1 MTGSGGRPGT
11 GRLAFLDWLRGIAAV
26 AMLNGHAFH
35 AFIRSDLRDGGPYV
49 ITQFI
54 GGLPPAVF
62 LFLVGV
68 TLAFLMDSSERKGI
82 ATGTRILQGLRRAV
96 CTDYRANACPVCFGN
111 PDSPMTKGTT
121 NAIWFLLGIVGVV
134 QAGFIALF
142 FSFWR
147 RARDARKL
155 REQFRLVGGGVQ

>member
-1 MTGSGGRPGT
+1 MTPETRFEAAASRKTLPH
-11 GRLAFLDWLRGIAAV
+11 AAIIVAAV
-26 AMLNGHAFH
+26 L
-35 AFIRSDLRDGGPYV
+35 
-49 ITQFI
+49 
-54 GGLPPAVF
+54 
-62 LFLVGV
+62 V
-68 TLAFLMDSSERKGI
+68 TLALPAI
-82 ATGTRILQGLRRAV
+82 
-96 CTDYRANACPVCFGN
+96 ANACPVCFGN

-155 REQFRLVGGGVQ
+155 REQFRLLGGGVQ